1 MNAFVITMA
10 WRETRAAWRHFFYF
24 LTCIAVGVGA
34 LVGVSLFS
42 AQLGH
47 AVTKEAR
54 GLLGGDLEIRLS
66 RQISQDGL
74 AFLASL
80 SHRNIATT
88 MRYIHMDT
96 KETKAST
103 EIMDSLVDASNA
115 ASKQPENR

>member
-34 LVGVSLFS
+34 LVSVSLFS
-42 AQLGH
+42 TQLGH

-66 RQISQDGL
+66 RQISHDGL
-74 AFLASL
+74 AYVASL
-80 SHRNIATT
+80 SDHHITT
-88 MRYIHMDT
+88 THVSELIGMAAH
-96 KETKAST
+96 
-103 EIMDSLVDASNA
+103 EIGRAHV
-115 ASKQPENR
+115 